1 MSSTPSPFPAS
12 AIGIDFKI
20 LAQEQKCC
28 PDILRLKKSPI
39 LRLVTVIIE
48 NSELICDA
56 RTNVLRPLVPSSQR
70 FKVFSALH
78 SLSHPGIRGSRR
90 LISSR
95 FVWRGLANDVRDYC
109 RACLH
114 CQRAK
119 VLRHV
124 RLHPEKIDVPF
135 RRFSHVHVDLVG
147 PLPSSHGFTYLLTC
161 VDRSTRWPE
170 VIPLVGISAAE
181 CASAMFPWL
190 DFSFRCSCNHH

>member
-20 LAQEQKCC
+20 LAQEQKSC
-28 PDILRLKKSPI
+28 PDILRLKKSPT

-78 SLSHPGIRGSRR
+78 SLSHPG
-90 LISSR
+90 LWE

-147 PLPSSHGFTYLLTC
+147 PLPHHMVSS
-161 VDRSTRWPE
+161 
-170 VIPLVGISAAE
+170 IS
-181 CASAMFPWL
+181 
-190 DFSFRCSCNHH
+190 